1 MYMVVIFKIL
11 YIIIITIE
19 CLFIYENLKLRSI
32 LKDVDIIAMID
43 TTWKKNSYE

>member
-32 LKDVDIIAMID
+32 LKDDIIAMID
-43 TTWKKNSYE
+43 TT